1 MELDP
6 IKEPTLETVPAAAT
20 VIPTTQIAATEP
32 DHTSK
37 DQVVEDAQIIDTTQD
52 VVPEKLTAGTV
63 LAEAVFWN
71 NTQNNLSIGMAL
83 LNKDQLHIAIHSTAK
98 LPKDLSPEQAPGLV
112 TLKPN
117 EGMLFRM
124 DNLGPVTVSEP
135 VEAPADFP
143 PTMGAA

>member
-6 IKEPTLETVPAAAT
+6 VKEPTLETVPAAAT
-20 VIPTTQIAATEP
+20 VIPTAPLAATEP

-37 DQVVEDAQIIDTTQD
+37 DQTVEDAQIVTET
-52 VVPEKLTAGTV
+52 PAPALEKLTAGTM

-83 LNKDQLHIAIHSTAK
+83 LNKDQLHIAIHSTSR

-117 EGMLFRM
+117 EGMLFKM

-135 VEAPADFP
+135 VDVPADVFP
-143 PTMGAA
+143 AVAAP